1 MSLAVPRIC
10 QVAMCS
16 ADLARVVRRLEAI
29 GFVDSGAR
37 LLTGGYGARLQGL
50 GTDMTALI
58 WWLVGS
64 QPMTQLEVFQHS
76 QPRLRRKPDGQ
87 QPSDLGWVGWGVAVA
102 DLDRAVTALRANSV
116 TLEQANPADGGLWFL
131 DPDTAVYI
139 ALREEPTTS
148 ADQAV
153 LVAGAPRITHATL
166 LVSDLGLAE
175 QFYTFVFNLLVVRR
189 DQEAIQ
195 RTHGAARS
203 LALRGSN
210 DLEIEIVEYLN
221 PRGRPRPAD
230 ARLSDQGMMN
240 VAIGYEDDE
249 QRRAAIIRALDAG
262 ATADYQVRPGD
273 ATAYIRDPFGN
284 SVEVATVP
292 LEHAAELG
300 YMPRPPFP
308 PKNRIARPA

>member
-1 MSLAVPRIC
+1 MSPAIPRIC

-16 ADLARVVRRLEAI
+16 ADLARAVRRFEAI

-76 QPRLRRKPDGQ
+76 QPRLRRKSNGQ
-87 QPSDLGWVGWGVAVA
+87 RPSDLGWAGWGVAVP
-102 DLDRAVTALRANSV
+102 DLDRAVAALRANSV
-116 TLEQANPADGGLWFL
+116 TLEQAHPADGGLWFL

-139 ALREEPTTS
+139 ALREEPATT

-166 LVSDLGLAE
+166 SVPDLGLAE
-175 QFYTFVFNLLVVRR
+175 QFYTIAFKLLVARQ
-189 DQEAIQ
+189 DTEPIQ
-195 RTHGAARS
+195 RTHGVARS
-203 LALRGSN
+203 LTLRGSN
-210 DLEIEIVEYLN
+210 DLGIEIVEYLN
-221 PRGRPRPAD
+221 PRGRPRAAD

-240 VAIGYEDDE
+240 VAISYEDDE
-249 QRRAAIIRALDAG
+249 QRKAAIIRALDAG
-262 ATADYQVRPGD
+262 ATADYPLRPGD

-292 LEHAAELG
+292 FELAAELG
-300 YMPRPPFP
+300 YLPRPPFP
-308 PKNRIARPA
+308 PRNRIGRPA